1 MMRMPVA
8 IVLIASF
15 YLAFT
20 GTTRAA
26 TNQTNAGEYMA
37 RASDCVACHS
47 VPGGKAFAGGLKM
60 ATPVGVIF
68 STNIT
73 PDPET
78 GIGTYT
84 LKEFDAALRQGIAK
98 DGHRLYPAMPYPSYA
113 KLTDEDVSALYDY
126 FMHSVPAVH
135 QPNKA
140 NEISG
145 IASARWPL
153 SIWSFLF
160 APSPGFRP
168 DTMKSTEWNRGAYL
182 VEGPGHCGACHTAR
196 GFAFQEQALS
206 AQSDQYLAGANLD
219 DWYASN
225 LRSNKRTGIG
235 AWTKAETAQ
244 FLKTGHNI
252 HASAYGSMTDVIN
265 NSTSYLTDADLSA
278 IVTYLADLSAN
289 GNEVSWT
296 YDGGTAQAL
305 LTHQPSSNG
314 MKLYSLYCQSCHRE
328 TGASSPPYLP
338 SLAGN
343 PTLLDKDPSSLIN
356 IVLNG
361 STTLMAKGQPDAYR
375 MPQFRE
381 QLSNEQIADLI
392 SFTRN
397 AWGNSGLPVA
407 VGEVEALRKRTEPAD
422 DRIQILRMH

>member
-1 MMRMPVA
+1 MMRMPLA
-8 IVLIASF
+8 IVLIAGLS
-15 YLAFT
+15 LAAT
-20 GTTRAA
+20 GARAA
-26 TNQTNAGEYMA
+26 ANQANAGEYIA

-47 VPGGKAFAGGLKM
+47 IPGGKAFAGGLKM
-60 ATPVGVIF
+60 ATPVGAIF
-68 STNIT
+68 TTNIT
-73 PDPET
+73 PDAET

-84 LKEFDAALRQGIAK
+84 LKEFDAALRLGIAK

-113 KLTDEDVSALYDY
+113 KLTDEDISALYNY
-126 FMHSVPAVH
+126 FMHTVPAVH
-135 QPNKA
+135 QPNKT
-140 NEISG
+140 NEITG
-145 IASARWPL
+145 LASARWPL
-153 SIWSFLF
+153 GIWSFLF
-160 APSPGFRP
+160 APSPGFQP
-168 DTMKSTEWNRGAYL
+168 NPAKSAEWNRGAYL
-182 VEGPGHCGACHTAR
+182 IEGPGHCGACHTAR

-206 AQSDQYLAGANLD
+206 AQSSNYLAGANLD

-278 IVTYLADLSAN
+278 MATYLADLSPN
-289 GNEVSWT
+289 GNETPWA
-296 YDGGTAQAL
+296 YDGATAQAL
-305 LTHQPSSNG
+305 LAHQPSSSG
-314 MKLYSLYCQSCHRE
+314 MKLYGAYCQSCHRE
-328 TGASSPPYLP
+328 TGAASPTYLP

-343 PTLLDKDPSSLIN
+343 PTLLDQDPSSLIN

-361 STTLMAKGQPDAYR
+361 SAPLMAGGRPDAYR

-381 QLSNEQIADLI
+381 QLTDQQIADVI

-397 AWGNSGLPVA
+397 AWGNLAPPVT
-407 VGEVEALRKRTEPAD
+407 GSEVNALRNRTEPAS
-422 DRIQILRMH
+422 DRIQVLKMH